1 MWAES
6 RPPNREGPAHAGN
19 HQIKEVNMLKS
30 LLAAALLASAAAPAL
45 AAPAPSAPGT
55 DTVSSADLDLGRAA
69 GRAALARRVRQAVAA
84 LCHAD
89 RRGPLAQ
96 WMAADRCVRETQA
109 QADRQVAA
117 AVLRG
122 NGDPSVRL
130 AAR

>member
-1 MWAES
+1 M
-6 RPPNREGPAHAGN
+6 
-19 HQIKEVNMLKS
+19 EVNMLKS

-45 AAPAPSAPGT
+45 AAPPPSAPGT
-55 DTVSSADLDLGRAA
+55 VTIRYDDLNLGRAA

-96 WMAADRCVRETQA
+96 WMAADRCARETQA
-109 QADRQVAA
+109 RADLQIAA
-117 AVLRG
+117 AVLRA
-122 NGDPSVRL
+122 NGDASIRL